1 MKRLIILLVMLLPLS
16 AMAQTP
22 TFESLISEYSSKDG
36 CTTINISNAMLR
48 SMEVNIDAEYMQV
61 ISVENEALVSSFRT
75 QAQEVLKGFDVI
87 MSVNSKGKSVEIR
100 QSSNAEGVV
109 VDIFVMACRSD
120 ECVLMRV
127 KGKNLELNNISSLM
141 NTL

>member
-22 TFESLISEYSSKDG
+22 TFDSLFEEYSTKEE

-61 ISVENEALVSSFRT
+61 ISVENKALLPIFQTQALEALKEF
-75 QAQEVLKGFDVI
+75 EVI
-87 MSVNSKGKSVEIR
+87 MSVNRGGKTVKICQRSNENNVVVEISIMA
-100 QSSNAEGVV
+100 SSSE
-109 VDIFVMACRSD
+109 
-120 ECVLMRV
+120 ECILMHLI
-127 KGKNLELNNISSLM
+127 GKNLELNNM
-141 NTL
+141 NSIMNMF